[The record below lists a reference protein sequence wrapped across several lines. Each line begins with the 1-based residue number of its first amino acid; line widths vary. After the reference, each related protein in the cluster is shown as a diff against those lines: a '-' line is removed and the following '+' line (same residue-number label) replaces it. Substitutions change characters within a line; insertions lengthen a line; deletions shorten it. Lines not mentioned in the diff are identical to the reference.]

1 MAARTLFDKVWD
13 EHVVA
18 SLAPGI
24 DLLHI
29 DRHLQHD
36 LGGADAIAAVRA
48 RGLAVRNPELTFATV
63 DHVVES
69 RPGRTGGIAPWAED
83 LIVAFR
89 ERSRENRIRLFDVS
103 DRGQGI
109 VHVIGPELGLTMP
122 GLTVVCG
129 DSHTCTHG
137 ALGAIAFGIGATE
150 IQHVLATQTIVQKR
164 PATMRAVFLGK
175 PPDGITA
182 KDMILA
188 LLGRHSAAVGIG
200 HAIEY
205 AGDAVAALDMESRLT
220 LCNLTIE
227 LGAKV
232 GMIAPDESTFDWLK
246 GRRFAPS
253 GVCWDAARAH
263 WRGLRTDAGA
273 RFDREISLDVSALRP
288 QVSWGISPDQVI
300 GIDGLV
306 PDPGHAPDAAT
317 SQSWQRALE
326 YMDLQPR
333 APIAGT
339 RIDRVFIG
347 SCANSRIG
355 DLRAAAAVIAR
366 AAGSGSTPRVAT
378 HVQAWVVPGSQ
389 AVRRQAESEGLDEVF
404 RAAGFDWRQP
414 GCSMCVGANGEIGAA
429 GERVMSTS
437 NRNFVGRQG
446 PGVRTHLCSPASAAA
461 SALAGEITDPLLA

>member
-1 MAARTLFDKVWD
+1 MARTLFDKVWD

-24 DLLHI
+24 DLLHV

-36 LGGADAIAAVRA
+36 LGGADAIAAVRT

-69 RPGRTGGIAPWAED
+69 RPGRTGGIAPWADD
-83 LIVAFR
+83 LINSFR
-89 ERSRENRIRLFDVS
+89 DRSRENRIRLFDVG

-109 VHVIGPELGLTMP
+109 VHVIGPELGLTLP

-164 PATMRAVFLGK
+164 PATLRAVFHGQ
-175 PPDGITA
+175 PSAGMTA

-188 LLGRHSAAVGIG
+188 LLGRHGAAVGIG

-205 AGDAVAALDMESRLT
+205 AGDAVVALDMESRLT
-220 LCNLTIE
+220 LCNLSIE

-232 GMIAPDESTFDWLK
+232 GMIAPDETTFEWLN

-253 GVCWDAARAH
+253 GASRDAALAH
-263 WRGLRTDAGA
+263 WRTLGTDAGA
-273 RFDREISLDVSALRP
+273 RFDREIALDVSDLRA

-300 GIDGLV
+300 GVDACV
-306 PDPGHAPDAAT
+306 PDPNDAPDGAT
-317 SQSWQRALE
+317 SQAWARALD
-326 YMDLQPR
+326 YMALQPG

-355 DLRAAAAVIAR
+355 DLRAAAAVLAR
-366 AAGSGSTPRVAT
+366 AAGGGSGARVAP
-378 HVQAWVVPGSQ
+378 HVKAWVVPGSQ
-389 AVRRQAESEGLDEVF
+389 QVRREAESEGLDEIF
-404 RAAGFDWRQP
+404 RAAGFEWREP
-414 GCSMCVGANGEIGAA
+414 GCSMCVGANGEIAA
-429 GERVMSTS
+429 VGERVMSTS
-437 NRNFVGRQG
+437 NRNFIGRQG
-446 PGVRTHLCSPASAAA
+446 PGVRTHLCSPASAVA
-461 SALAGEITDPLLA
+461 SALAGEITDPLSL

>member
-1 MAARTLFDKVWD
+1 MVARTLFDKVWD

-24 DLLHI
+24 DLLHV

-48 RGLAVRNPELTFATV
+48 RGLAVRNPGLTFATV

-89 ERSRENRIRLFDVS
+89 KRSRENRIRLFDVN

-109 VHVIGPELGLTMP
+109 VHVIGPELGLTLP

-164 PATMRAVFLGK
+164 PATLRVAFLGR
-175 PPDGITA
+175 PPAGITA

-188 LLGRHSAAVGIG
+188 LLGRYGVAVGIG

-205 AGDAVAALDMESRLT
+205 AGDAVPALDMESRLT

-232 GMIAPDESTFDWLK
+232 GMVAPDECTFEWLR
-246 GRRFAPS
+246 GREFAPA
-253 GVCWDAARAH
+253 GAGWDAALAY
-263 WRGLRTDAGA
+263 WRGLGTDTGS
-273 RFDREISLDVSALRP
+273 RFDREISLDVSGLRP

-300 GIDGLV
+300 GVDGHV

-317 SQSWQRALE
+317 SQAWERALD
-326 YMDLQPR
+326 YMDLRPR

-339 RIDRVFIG
+339 RINRVFIG

-355 DLRAAAAVIAR
+355 DLRAAAAVLAR
-366 AAGSGSTPRVAT
+366 SAGAGCGPRVAP
-378 HVQAWVVPGSQ
+378 HVKAWVVPGSQ
-389 AVRRQAESEGLDEVF
+389 QVRREAESEGLDGIF
-404 RAAGFDWRQP
+404 RAAGFEWREP

-429 GERVMSTS
+429 GERVMSTT
-437 NRNFVGRQG
+437 NRNFIGRQG

-461 SALAGEITDPLLA
+461 SALAGEITDPLSV